1 MKFSVIIPTY
11 SRTELLK
18 KAIESVANQTYQ
30 DYEIIVVNDNPEEK
44 SLVDALTNKSNK
56 IKVIHH
62 TSSKGG
68 NAARNSG
75 IVQAQGDV
83 IAFLDDDDLWLPE
96 KLAFHAKEHEK
107 NPESGLVYSDC
118 LYVYNNPLITDS
130 KYSAAVPLDIIEA
143 MGNAKY
149 CPATSSIVSIKKEC
163 VEKCG
168 LFDESLASFQ
178 DWDYWFRIAHIFS
191 FAHIPEVLVH
201 FTQHLGDRTS
211 QNENKRKKGLNQIC
225 SKWGEKI
232 NVNEFTQNAII
243 SIYFKNAKNALLA
256 GQKYTAF
263 KKSLKLL
270 NSEILSI
277 KSIKGFIKLTLQ
289 IILIQNK
296 SLINISKRV

>member
-18 KAIESVANQTYQ
+18 KAIESVTSQSYQ
-30 DYEIIVVNDNPEEK
+30 NYEIIVVNDNPEEK
-44 SLVDALTNKSNK
+44 SLVDALINQSNK

-75 IVQAQGDV
+75 IIQSKGDI
-83 IAFLDDDDLWLPE
+83 IAFLDDDDVWLPE
-96 KLAFHAKEHEK
+96 KLASHAKEHEK
-107 NPESGLVYSDC
+107 DPKAGLVYSDC
-118 LYVYNNPLITDS
+118 LYVYNNPLISDS
-130 KYSAAVPLDIIEA
+130 KSAAAVPSNIIEA

-149 CPATSSIVSIKKEC
+149 CPATSSIVSITRQC

-168 LFDESLASFQ
+168 LFDESLVSFQ
-178 DWDYWFRIAHIFS
+178 DWDYWFRIAHVFS
-191 FAHIPEVLVH
+191 FAHIPKVLVH

-211 QNENKRKKGLNQIC
+211 QNENKRKKGLSQIC

-232 NVNEFTQNAII
+232 NVNEFKQKAII
-243 SIYFKNAKNALLA
+243 SIYFKNSKNALLA
-256 GQKYTAF
+256 GKKYTAF

-270 NSEILSI
+270 NLEILSI
-277 KSIKGFIKLTLQ
+277 NSIKSFIKLLLE
-289 IILIQNK
+289 LISVKKIK
-296 SLINISKRV
+296 SLKI